1 MEFREIYCSNCKKVL
16 GRYNM
21 KFYSDEKIG
30 DLIKTSHGS
39 HVREGHVI
47 EIRKVTKKS

>member
-1 MEFREIYCSNCKKVL
+1 
-16 GRYNM
+16 M
-21 KFYSDEKIG
+21 KYYSDEKIG

-39 HVREGHVI
+39 HVREGHEI